1 MTNTNLRAFLS
12 SHGIRYWQLAE
23 AAGISPSLLSVWLR
37 HELTGDRLIK
47 ISNALDLQKP
57 FQTKQIPMPTSR
69 NRFTW
74 SSFTPH

>member
-12 SHGIRYWQLAE
+12 SHGIRHWQLAE

-47 ISNALDLQKP
+47 LSNALDSL
-57 FQTKQIPMPTSR
+57 TASESR
-69 NRFTW
+69 QEGCGKR
-74 SSFTPH
+74 

>member
-47 ISNALDLQKP
+47 IC
-57 FQTKQIPMPTSR
+57 
-69 NRFTW
+69 W
-74 SSFTPH
+74 SSPR